1 MTAWAMR
8 TSRDSQMH
16 RDFVFSELLAG
27 RLRQGWGWLPE
38 QDLTVVARRYS
49 DAAVGYAG
57 LSDEEKMAW
66 GHWRMLGEASPAPED
81 AICVGDTLLVPNVPE
96 NGTFTL
102 CHVTGPYNYE
112 IPDLIG
118 DLGHIRPVEVLT
130 PGGVAYT
137 SDLVLA
143 SLRRSLNCRS
153 RLWSIDQYA
162 DNLDAIVS
170 AVEAGGV
177 ARSFAQGTNHLARAQ
192 RATAEKVQASVT
204 ALASAITE
212 PLRSVLKSAEWEPV
226 LKAALVPLMRDV
238 DVIHTGG
245 AGEEGADIE
254 IHVPNPFAPESP
266 WIVAVQLKDFEG
278 EIHESAADQIE
289 QAITAR
295 LDGSRGAGTLV
306 AVILAST
313 KAQPSLRLNERL
325 AILAK
330 SYSVHVSCV
339 HGDALMRVLAKGLFI
354 RQR

>member
-1 MTAWAMR
+1 
-8 TSRDSQMH
+8 
-16 RDFVFSELLAG
+16 
-27 RLRQGWGWLPE
+27 
-38 QDLTVVARRYS
+38 
-49 DAAVGYAG
+49 
-57 LSDEEKMAW
+57 MAW
-66 GHWRMLGEASPAPED
+66 GHWRMLGEVSPVPKD
-81 AICVGDTLLVPNVPE
+81 AICVGDTVLVPNVPE

-102 CHVTGPYNYE
+102 CRVTGPYKYE
-112 IPDLIG
+112 FPASIAG
-118 DLGHIRPVEVLT
+118 LGHVRPVKVLT

-143 SLRRSLNCRS
+143 SLRRSLSCRS
-153 RLWSIDQYA
+153 RLWSVDQYA
-162 DNLDAIVS
+162 DNLDAIVA
-170 AVEAGGV
+170 AVEAGG
-177 ARSFAQGTNHLARAQ
+177 ASRSFAQGTDHLARAQ

-204 ALASAITE
+204 TLASAIAE

-245 AGEEGADIE
+245 AGEKGADIE

-295 LDGSRGAGTLV
+295 LDGSRGAGVLV
-306 AVILAST
+306 AVILVST
-313 KAQPSLRLNERL
+313 KAQPSSRLDERL
-325 AILAK
+325 EALAK
-330 SYSVHVSCV
+330 EYSVHVSCV
-339 HGDALMRVLAKGLFI
+339 HGDALMRLLAKGLFI